1 MFGSLRSLRRLVG
14 APLDPEAVGD
24 PDLDLAQLVAPV
36 VGLIKHYFR
45 GEVEGLGRLPEG
57 QALLVANHNAGIT
70 SMETFLLGLEYYQHT
85 GGRELI
91 RFLGHD
97 MMGRL
102 PLIGNFLIQVGMIR
116 ASHSAADKALQSGAK
131 VMVLPGGNY
140 EAFRPYRQR
149 HKVDFGGHVGYVRL
163 ALRNRAPVVP
173 VLCLGG
179 HETLY
184 VLFRGARL
192 ARLTGAKRFLRS
204 DSFPLFFAL
213 PWGLALGPIFHL
225 PLPAKLEVEVGQ
237 PLDLQDHLDGGD
249 PEDPEVLAR
258 LSALVQDRIQQMM
271 DARAARRR
279 WPVIG

>member
-14 APLDPEAVGD
+14 APLDAEAVVD
-24 PDLDLAQLVAPV
+24 PDLDLARLVAPLV
-36 VGLIKHYFR
+36 ELLNHYFR
-45 GEVEGLGRLPEG
+45 GEVDGLDNLPEG
-57 QALLVANHNAGIT
+57 EALLVANHNAGIT
-70 SMETFLLGLEYYQHT
+70 SMETFLFGLRYYRHT

-97 MMGRL
+97 MMARL
-102 PLIGNFLIQVGMIR
+102 PVLGNFLIQVGMIR
-116 ASHSAADKALQSGAK
+116 ASHAAADRALQAGCK

-149 HKVDFGGHVGYVRL
+149 HRVDFGGHVGYVRL
-163 ALRNRAPVVP
+163 ALRNRVPVVP

-184 VLFRGARL
+184 VVFRGERL
-192 ARLTGAKRFLRS
+192 ARLTGVKRFLRS

-213 PWGLALGPIFHL
+213 PWGVALGPIFHL
-225 PLPAKLEVEVGQ
+225 PLPAKLEVEVGE
-237 PLDLQDHLDGGD
+237 PLDLHEHLDGGD
-249 PEDPEVLAR
+249 PEDPQVLAR

-271 DARAARRR
+271 NARAGRRR

>member
-14 APLDPEAVGD
+14 APLDAEAVVD
-24 PDLDLAQLVAPV
+24 PDLDLARLVAPLV
-36 VGLIKHYFR
+36 ELLNHYFR
-45 GEVEGLGRLPEG
+45 GEVDGLDNLPEG
-57 QALLVANHNAGIT
+57 EALLVANHNAGIT
-70 SMETFLLGLEYYQHT
+70 SMETFLFGLRYYRHT

-97 MMGRL
+97 MMARL
-102 PLIGNFLIQVGMIR
+102 PVLGNFLIQVGMIR
-116 ASHSAADKALQSGAK
+116 ASHAAADRALQAGCK

-149 HKVDFGGHVGYVRL
+149 HRVDFGGHVGYVRL
-163 ALRNRAPVVP
+163 ALRNRVPVVP

-184 VLFRGARL
+184 VVFRGERL
-192 ARLTGAKRFLRS
+192 ARLTGVKRFLRS

-213 PWGLALGPIFHL
+213 PWGVALGPIFHL
-225 PLPAKLEVEVGQ
+225 PQPAKLEVEVGE
-237 PLDLQDHLDGGD
+237 PLDLHEHLDGGD
-249 PEDPEVLAR
+249 PEDPQVLAR

-271 DARAARRR
+271 NARAGRRR

>member
-14 APLDPEAVGD
+14 APLDAEAVVD
-24 PDLDLAQLVAPV
+24 PDLDLPRLVAPLV
-36 VGLIKHYFR
+36 ELLNHYFR
-45 GEVEGLGRLPEG
+45 GEVDGLDNLPEG
-57 QALLVANHNAGIT
+57 EALLVANHNAGIT
-70 SMETFLLGLEYYQHT
+70 SMETFLFGLRYYRHT

-91 RFLGHD
+91 RFLGHH
-97 MMGRL
+97 MMARL
-102 PLIGNFLIQVGMIR
+102 PVLGNFLIQVGMIR
-116 ASHSAADKALQSGAK
+116 ASHAAADRALQAGCK

-149 HKVDFGGHVGYVRL
+149 HRVDFGGHVGYVRL
-163 ALRNRAPVVP
+163 ALRNRVPVVP

-184 VLFRGARL
+184 VVFRGERL
-192 ARLTGAKRFLRS
+192 ARLTGVKRFLRS

-213 PWGLALGPIFHL
+213 PWGVALGPIFHL
-225 PLPAKLEVEVGQ
+225 PLPAKLEVEVGE
-237 PLDLQDHLDGGD
+237 PLDLHEHLDGGD
-249 PEDPEVLAR
+249 PEDPQVLAR

-271 DARAARRR
+271 NARAGRRR

>member
-237 PLDLQDHLDGGD
+237 PLDMQDHLDGGD